1 MVAVY
6 IRTTGLTPFPFF
18 SQIRKK
24 AISSL
29 GMHVSSQKAAKTILL
44 AKKCHVAS
52 WLRAAYIRLVEEPS
66 LSLSEVQELDLQTQ
80 INIYYIR
87 DEVKC
92 RAGTRRVCHPCGIT
106 HPRGLTCPLD
116 VHELVKELF
125 KEEFKAMDS

>member
-1 MVAVY
+1 MVPVY

-66 LSLSEVQELDLQTQ
+66 LSLSEVQELDFQTQ

-92 RAGTRRVCHPCGIT
+92 RAGRDKEGMPSLRHYASSWINLSTRCSRVGERVI
-106 HPRGLTCPLD
+106 
-116 VHELVKELF
+116 
-125 KEEFKAMDS
+125 